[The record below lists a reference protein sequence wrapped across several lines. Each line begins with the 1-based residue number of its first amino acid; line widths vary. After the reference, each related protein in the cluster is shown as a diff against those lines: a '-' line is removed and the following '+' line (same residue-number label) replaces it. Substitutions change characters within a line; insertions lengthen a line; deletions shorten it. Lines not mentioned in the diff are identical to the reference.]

1 MIGWSPVTNYHYQ
14 LSHEVDGSDQGHLI
28 DALEDEEFAL
38 FDALGEE
45 VVNAQI
51 REGELKFETDTTT
64 RLSWFREVIAV
75 LSVHLSEY
83 IYGFEIAEDR
93 ESGRRTVEILKYIGR
108 KGDVVAVPL
117 TYTIEFPSG
126 EITPGLEDTNW
137 LEANW
142 KALPRWAQDGFRIKF
157 PPLRKL

>member
-1 MIGWSPVTNYHYQ
+1 MTSYRYL
-14 LSHEVDGSDQGHLI
+14 LSHEIDGTDQGHLI

-38 FDALGEE
+38 FDVLGED

-51 REGELKFETDTTT
+51 REGTLEFQTETTSP
-64 RLSWFREVIAV
+64 LPWFREVISI

-93 ESGRRTVEILKYIGR
+93 EGGRRVEILKYIGR
-108 KGDVVAVPL
+108 KGDVIAVPL

-126 EITPGLEDTNW
+126 DVTPGLEDTNW
-137 LEANW
+137 LEQNW
-142 KALPRWAQDGFRIKF
+142 AKLPRWAQDGFRIKF
-157 PPLRKL
+157 PPLRRL